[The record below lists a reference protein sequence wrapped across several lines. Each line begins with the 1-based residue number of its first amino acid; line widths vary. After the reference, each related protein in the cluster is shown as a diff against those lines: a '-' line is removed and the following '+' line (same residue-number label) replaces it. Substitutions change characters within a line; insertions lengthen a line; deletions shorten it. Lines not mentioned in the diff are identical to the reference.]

1 MAASKARIYALTGSV
16 AAITA
21 TGAWYGA
28 GLNMRQEYKQ
38 ERQKAY
44 EATATE
50 KLAQLETMRAQLQRT
65 KDDLQAK
72 IDKLNGKEIDP
83 NSSAGKTATG
93 MQGTLEGRTRTS

>member
-1 MAASKARIYALTGSV
+1 RIYALTGSV

-38 ERQKAY
+38 EIQKAS
-44 EATATE
+44 EATPTE

-65 KDDLQAK
+65 KDELQAK
-72 IDKLNGKEIDP
+72 IDKLHGKE
-83 NSSAGKTATG
+83 
-93 MQGTLEGRTRTS
+93 R